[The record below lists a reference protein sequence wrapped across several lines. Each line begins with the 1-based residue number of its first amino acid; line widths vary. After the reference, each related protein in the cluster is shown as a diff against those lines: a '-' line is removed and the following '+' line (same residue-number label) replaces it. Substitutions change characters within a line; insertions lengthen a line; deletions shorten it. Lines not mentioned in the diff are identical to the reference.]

1 MRHKVN
7 DPAILARLPELVE
20 AVSRMVRTNAP
31 IEQVPQIVSIL
42 QQSTGADAQTY
53 VLKPPGYAKVIPRS
67 EIGRVYMTRLKMDVV
82 AELSVE
88 LFGEESRY
96 FEP

>member
-1 MRHKVN
+1 
-7 DPAILARLPELVE
+7 
-20 AVSRMVRTNAP
+20 MVRTNAP

-53 VLKPPGYAKVIPRS
+53 VLKPPGYAQVIPRS
-67 EIGRVYMTRLKMDVV
+67 EIGRVYMTRLKMDAV

-88 LFGEESRY
+88 LFGEKSRY

>member
-1 MRHKVN
+1 
-7 DPAILARLPELVE
+7 
-20 AVSRMVRTNAP
+20 
-31 IEQVPQIVSIL
+31 
-42 QQSTGADAQTY
+42 
-53 VLKPPGYAKVIPRS
+53 
-67 EIGRVYMTRLKMDVV
+67 VYMTRLKMDVV